1 MNESKD
7 KSPAKVFTIDLWK
20 AIIIMVTAM
29 LASAGG
35 GGAYTMGTSYLNE
48 FGFQPGSTNDI
59 TSTRYVYGSW
69 VAENE
74 L

>member
-1 MNESKD
+1 
-7 KSPAKVFTIDLWK
+7 
-20 AIIIMVTAM
+20 MVTAM